1 MANILLVIHV
11 LTAIGIVVLVLLQQG
26 RGADMGAAFGG
37 GSQTLFGARG
47 SATFLSKIT
56 TWLAAVFFFTSMGL
70 AYVYTGA
77 IESRS
82 VTEQTAPQTPPA
94 PKPIAQDQDIPV
106 TPGQAGQAGQDT
118 QGDVPPVP
126 IPREPGEADAKV
138 GTESGDPPKSQ

>member
-1 MANILLVIHV
+1 MANVLLVIHV
-11 LTAIGIVVLVLLQQG
+11 LTAIAIVVLVLLQQG

-82 VTEQTAPQTPPA
+82 VTEQTVPQTQPETA
-94 PKPIAQDQDIPV
+94 PIGQDQDIP
-106 TPGQAGQAGQDT
+106 TAPGQAAEDT
-118 QGDVPPVP
+118 QGDVPSVP
-126 IPREPGEADAKV
+126 Q
-138 GTESGDPPKSQ
+138 SGGAGDSSGSADPPKSP

>member
-11 LTAIGIVVLVLLQQG
+11 LTAVAIVVLVLLQQG

-56 TWLAAVFFFTSMGL
+56 TWLAAVFFFTSMAL

-82 VTEQTAPQTPPA
+82 VTEQPAAEVQTEPA
-94 PKPIAQDQDIPV
+94 TTEQDQDVPAA
-106 TPGQAGQAGQDT
+106 PGQAAQDA
-118 QGDVPPVP
+118 QGDVPSVP
-126 IPREPGEADAKV
+126 APQESEGAGAD
-138 GTESGDPPKSQ
+138 SGDPPKSP